1 MISKMKLQNWILT
14 LMGFIMLVS
23 ICVLVNRLESRKP
36 EIEIRESIDGVN
48 VYNEESKLV
57 DLLQFNYR
65 TNKHYVLTYI
75 IQSFGTEID
84 IFDPDLLPEG
94 KTLQLEPWEY
104 QEGGYFAP
112 LAEWLHQHAAE
123 FGFYFPFDGIHN
135 TQVGFEP
142 WHISYQSISA
152 QYEKQ
157 FNAEMLQIAWQNE
170 PLAGKDCLLAD
181 LDEWFV

>member
-14 LMGFIMLVS
+14 LIGFIMLVS

-84 IFDPDLLPEG
+84 VFEYYRKNWKRSDG
-94 KTLQLEPWEY
+94 NLQ
-104 QEGGYFAP
+104 
-112 LAEWLHQHAAE
+112 
-123 FGFYFPFDGIHN
+123 
-135 TQVGFEP
+135 
-142 WHISYQSISA
+142 
-152 QYEKQ
+152 EKQ
-157 FNAEMLQIAWQNE
+157 IILIIQTIER
-170 PLAGKDCLLAD
+170 
-181 LDEWFV
+181 

>member
-84 IFDPDLLPEG
+84 IF
-94 KTLQLEPWEY
+94 
-104 QEGGYFAP
+104 
-112 LAEWLHQHAAE
+112 
-123 FGFYFPFDGIHN
+123 
-135 TQVGFEP
+135 
-142 WHISYQSISA
+142 
-152 QYEKQ
+152 
-157 FNAEMLQIAWQNE
+157 
-170 PLAGKDCLLAD
+170 
-181 LDEWFV
+181 

>member
-23 ICVLVNRLESRKP
+23 ICVLVNCLESRKP

-84 IFDPDLLPEG
+84 IFECYRKNLEKSDG
-94 KTLQLEPWEY
+94 NLQ
-104 QEGGYFAP
+104 
-112 LAEWLHQHAAE
+112 
-123 FGFYFPFDGIHN
+123 
-135 TQVGFEP
+135 
-142 WHISYQSISA
+142 
-152 QYEKQ
+152 EKQ
-157 FNAEMLQIAWQNE
+157 IILIIQTIER
-170 PLAGKDCLLAD
+170 
-181 LDEWFV
+181 

>member
-84 IFDPDLLPEG
+84 IF
-94 KTLQLEPWEY
+94 EY
-104 QEGGYFAP
+104 YRKI
-112 LAEWLHQHAAE
+112 WKNRM
-123 FGFYFPFDGIHN
+123 GIYRR
-135 TQVGFEP
+135 
-142 WHISYQSISA
+142 SR
-152 QYEKQ
+152 
-157 FNAEMLQIAWQNE
+157 
-170 PLAGKDCLLAD
+170 
-181 LDEWFV
+181 